1 MVKYKFIVK
10 FEYVIDVIDVS
21 MIDIENRIRDN
32 IYDIVV
38 NDNYDFDIK
47 EIEDDNDD
55 IKILLW

>member
-55 IKILLW
+55 IKILL